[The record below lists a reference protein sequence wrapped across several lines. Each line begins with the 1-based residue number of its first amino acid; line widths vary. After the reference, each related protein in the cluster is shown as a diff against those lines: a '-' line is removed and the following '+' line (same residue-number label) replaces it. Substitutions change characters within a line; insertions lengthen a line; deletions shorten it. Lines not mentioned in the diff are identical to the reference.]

1 MEFQF
6 HPASARATVRTLPLS
21 DAGQWALVGAAG
33 VVALL
38 ATSLWFTVPRVLRS
52 RLGQDG
58 SQRVA
63 AEIAA
68 QRAEREQLVS
78 RSLLLRRKALDTGDL
93 LNRVAF
99 LYDVPPSGW
108 PRVLNPER
116 PALASD
122 DPDQIVAGVS
132 LYLRGMERGRDL
144 LESAERNDPELARR
158 TPAIF
163 PFEGTTFEPSAFF
176 GPRISPWTG
185 AEEFFPGVDL
195 SAPAASPV
203 VAAGG
208 GTVVFTG
215 AVRRSATGWLWRL
228 GSIVV
233 VSHGAQGATIYGHL
247 GRIEVRRGQQVSR
260 RQRLGI
266 VGSTGWAI
274 SSQLHYEYWRR
285 SGAGFRPTDPMFAGL
300 DRRGTQPPRSLEQML
315 AASVPGTLDPLPG
328 LEISAEKVGAPERPA
343 GGSSGRSGRRR
354 RHI

>member
-21 DAGQWALVGAAG
+21 DAGQWALVALAG
-33 VVALL
+33 LVALL
-38 ATSLWFTVPRVLRS
+38 ATSLWFTVPLVLRS

-68 QRAEREQLVS
+68 LRTEHAQVAS
-78 RSLLLRRKALDTGDL
+78 RGLLLKPRSLDTGDL
-93 LNRVAF
+93 LNRIAF

-122 DPDQIVAGVS
+122 DPEQVVAGVS

-144 LESAERNDPELARR
+144 LESAERNDPDLARR

-163 PFEGTTFEPSAFF
+163 PFDGTTFEPSAFF

-195 SAPAASPV
+195 AAPASSPV
-203 VAAGG
+203 VASGG

-215 AVRRSATGWLWRL
+215 TVRRSATGWLWRL
-228 GSIVV
+228 GNLVV

-247 GRIEVRRGQQVSR
+247 GRIDVRRGQRVSR
-260 RQRLGI
+260 RQRLGL

-274 SSQLHYEYWRR
+274 SPQLHYEYWRR
-285 SGAGFRPTDPMFAGL
+285 SGRRVSSHGSDVCGLGPSRHAAAPLARADARRLGAGPARPVARTGDFR
-300 DRRGTQPPRSLEQML
+300 R
-315 AASVPGTLDPLPG
+315 
-328 LEISAEKVGAPERPA
+328 
-343 GGSSGRSGRRR
+343 
-354 RHI
+354 

>member
-21 DAGQWALVGAAG
+21 DAGQWALVGLAGAA
-33 VVALL
+33 ALL
-38 ATSLWFTVPRVLRS
+38 ATSLWFTVPLVLRS

-63 AEIAA
+63 AEIAT
-68 QRAEREQLVS
+68 QRAERDQILG
-78 RSLLLRRKALDTGDL
+78 RSLLLKQKVLNTGDL

-99 LYDVPPSGW
+99 LYDMPPSGW

-132 LYLRGMERGRDL
+132 LYLRGMERARDL
-144 LESAERNDPELARR
+144 LETAERSDPELARR

-163 PFEGTTFEPSAFF
+163 PFEETTFEPSAFF

-185 AEEFFPGVDL
+185 TEEFFPGVDL
-195 SAPAASPV
+195 SAPASSSV

-215 AVRRSATGWLWRL
+215 TVRRSATGWLWRL
-228 GSIVV
+228 GNVVV
-233 VSHGAQGATIYGHL
+233 VSHGVQGATIYGHL
-247 GRIEVRRGQQVSR
+247 GRIEVRRGQRVSR

-274 SSQLHYEYWRR
+274 SPQLHYEYWRR

-300 DRRGTQPPRSLEQML
+300 DRRGTQPSRSLEQML
-315 AASVPGTLDPLPG
+315 AASVPGPLDPLPG
-328 LEISAEKVGAPERPA
+328 LEVSAEKAGAPERPA
-343 GGSSGRSGRRR
+343 GAGSGRRAR
-354 RHI
+354 RRSKI